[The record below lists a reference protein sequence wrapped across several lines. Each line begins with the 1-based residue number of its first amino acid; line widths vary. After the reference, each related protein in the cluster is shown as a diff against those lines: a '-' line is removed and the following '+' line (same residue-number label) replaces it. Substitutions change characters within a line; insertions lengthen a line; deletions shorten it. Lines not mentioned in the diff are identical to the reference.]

1 MSRTFEVEV
10 AQTLYWLVTIE
21 EELLDL
27 EEAVDYVHNMCMT
40 EDLPELEDHWTFAA
54 NEQREVKILAIDGE
68 KWEA

>member
-1 MSRTFEVEV
+1 MSRTFEVEL

-27 EEAVDYVHNMCMT
+27 DEAIDYVHNMCMT

>member
-27 EEAVDYVHNMCMT
+27 DEAIDYVHNMCMT